1 MSARA
6 IPRIRRLALGVLVLA
21 ALGAVFA
28 WYLDP
33 HLVVDLANQA
43 WGCF

>member
-1 MSARA
+1 MSAR
-6 IPRIRRLALGVLVLA
+6 IGRLALGGLALA

-33 HLVVDLANQA
+33 HLVADLANRA
-43 WGCF
+43 WACF